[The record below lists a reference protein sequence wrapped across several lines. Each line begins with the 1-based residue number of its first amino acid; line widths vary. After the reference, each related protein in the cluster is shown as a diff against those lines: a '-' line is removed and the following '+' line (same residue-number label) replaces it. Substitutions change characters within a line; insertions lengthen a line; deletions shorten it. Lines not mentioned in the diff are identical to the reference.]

1 MKPLP
6 NGAARTGRR
15 EQPER
20 HREGGGRSSTI
31 IPEDTTYQERKSM
44 QYSEGQVGRVFTV
57 RIDDGEDFIR
67 EIRRFVTAMNISS
80 GMIHF
85 LGATRSAKIVTG
97 PKELTVPPS
106 PRGEEIFGGW
116 ELLGFATIYPG
127 EEGPS
132 IHIHTAAGKG
142 IRSLA
147 GCLREKAEVYIVVEA
162 IITEFVG
169 VSAKRTLDEKTGV
182 DLPVFDRILP

>member
-1 MKPLP
+1 
-6 NGAARTGRR
+6 
-15 EQPER
+15 
-20 HREGGGRSSTI
+20 
-31 IPEDTTYQERKSM
+31 M

-67 EIRRFVTAMNISS
+67 EIRRFVTATNVRN

-97 PKELTVPPS
+97 PKEPVIPPT
-106 PRGEEIFGGW
+106 PRHEEIFGGW
-116 ELLGFATIYPG
+116 ELFGFATIYPG

-132 IHIHTAAGKG
+132 IHIHTVAGSG

-147 GCLREKAEVYIVVEA
+147 GCLREKAEVYVVIEA
-162 IITEFVG
+162 IITEFIG
-169 VSAKRTLDEKTGV
+169 ISAKRILDDKTGV
-182 DLPVFDRILP
+182 DLPVFDQVLP